1 MKDGLQITDQT
12 DLKEWNLGG
21 RLFGFV
27 YRKGFGMIQKKCE
40 SICQK
45 WQMNSTHFW
54 LANHGSVIRYEDLL
68 VLARNL
74 PSVSRVHLLKS
85 C

>member
-27 YRKGFGMIQKKCE
+27 YRKGFGMIKKKCE
-40 SICQK
+40 SICQSDK
-45 WQMNSTHFW
+45 WTQRIFDWQIMDRLSGTKIYLF
-54 LANHGSVIRYEDLL
+54 
-68 VLARNL
+68 
-74 PSVSRVHLLKS
+74 
-85 C
+85 

>member
-27 YRKGFGMIQKKCE
+27 YRKGFGMIQKSASLFAK
-40 SICQK
+40 SDK
-45 WQMNSTHFW
+45 WTQRIFDWQIMDRLSGTKIYLF
-54 LANHGSVIRYEDLL
+54 
-68 VLARNL
+68 
-74 PSVSRVHLLKS
+74 
-85 C
+85 